1 MLEIIICKNVTFWY
15 RCCESNSKTVHEV
28 STVFY
33 NSSDAAN
40 STFCLNRENNLSK
53 SKSINCEENAQ
64 ILELNQYDLYNINGV
79 GVVSSKLKFS
89 KANSEFRFD
98 ISSEDYCVSIR
109 FPDIQKYSCHF
120 L

>member
-1 MLEIIICKNVTFWY
+1 MIEMIILKNVSLWY

-33 NSSDAAN
+33 NSSDATD
-40 STFCLNRENNLSK
+40 STFCLNRKNNLSK

-64 ILELNQYDLYNINGV
+64 ILELNQYDLYNINGL
-79 GVVSSKLKFS
+79 GVVSSKLKLS
-89 KANSEFRFD
+89 KANSEFLFD

-109 FPDIQKYSCHF
+109 FPHIQ
-120 L
+120 